1 MRTITRIARRLV
13 RKLIKPV
20 ALWWTNWQLKQSRE
34 DVDYFESF
42 RVLLAKKEHEQH
54 VRQLCLKMRQREIEG
69 W

>member
-1 MRTITRIARRLV
+1 MNAARIARRLV
-13 RKLIKPV
+13 RKIVKPV

-42 RVLLAKKEHEQH
+42 RVLLAEKEHEQH
-54 VRQLCLKMRQREIEG
+54 VRQLRLTRQRNEIAG